1 MHAPAA
7 ATRWCTACGPGQR
20 GRDPYR
26 GRMELTGLGGGI
38 LLAIAAALWLLYLVP
53 HWLKRREYLATERN
67 AVRLQQTIRVLAET
81 AEIPDAVR
89 TEIKARRLAAVPVAV
104 GRPATLP
111 LPVEQDPRALAAR
124 RLRRTRVVTTL
135 ILLASAITLIAQ
147 LVLMLATG
155 IAASAWIVLGAAGL
169 TGMTALALLG
179 RLAEVSRA
187 RSRQRVPVERA
198 PRRTT
203 LGYGPSVA
211 APQPAVRTE
220 WTPMPLPKP
229 LYLSRAEASAAP
241 VAAGEDLAAAAAEA
255 QRLLRERALAEAER
269 AAAAPEPAPTAPSR
283 FAAMGVID
291 ERELRRP
298 DLDEVL
304 ARRRAV

>member
-1 MHAPAA
+1 
-7 ATRWCTACGPGQR
+7 
-20 GRDPYR
+20 
-26 GRMELTGLGGGI
+26 MELTGLGGGI
-38 LLAIAAALWLLYLVP
+38 LLAIAAALWLIYLVP
-53 HWLKRREYLATERN
+53 NWLKRREYLATERN

-81 AEIPDAVR
+81 AEVPDAVR
-89 TEIKARRLAAVPVAV
+89 AEIAARRLAATPVAV
-104 GRPATLP
+104 GRPVTLP

-124 RLRRTRVVTTL
+124 RLRRTRVATTL
-135 ILLASAITLIAQ
+135 LLLASVIAVIVQ
-147 LVLMLATG
+147 LVLIVATG
-155 IAASAWIVLGAAGL
+155 AAPASWLVLGAAGL

-187 RSRQRVPVERA
+187 RAQQQAPVARA
-198 PRRTT
+198 PRRTS
-203 LGYGPSVA
+203 LGHAPVAA

-229 LYLSRAEASAAP
+229 LYLSRAEAPAVP
-241 VAAGEDLAAAAAEA
+241 VAAEEDLAAAAAEA
-255 QRLLRERALAEAER
+255 QRVLRERAQAEAAR
-269 AAAAPEPAPTAPSR
+269 AEQTPDAAPAPAATSR
-283 FAAMGVID
+283 FARMGVID